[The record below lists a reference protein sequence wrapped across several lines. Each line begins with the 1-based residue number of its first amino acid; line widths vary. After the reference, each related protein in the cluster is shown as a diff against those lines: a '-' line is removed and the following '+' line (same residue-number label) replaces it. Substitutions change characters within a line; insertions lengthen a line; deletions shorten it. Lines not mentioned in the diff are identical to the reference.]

1 MTNTEHTE
9 PQSFEEEQPYR
20 MLSLGGD
27 HVTVSGMTKHY
38 VQLINEAIMAN
49 PHHPMVEGMELS
61 RYLNVIVASDGGV
74 PFEDFQYMMNTLP
87 LDEVDNPD
95 QPEEDISPEDQASID
110 RLMDGAGWTSER
122 ARRKILGTSAGQTAV
137 KASNPPRIRKPRAK
151 SHYHPSKV
159 PDNDNVNDPYWKAGD
174 GPVVRTA
181 EDEMHL
187 AALRAAAIA
196 DIKRLRA
203 AQDELLRPAEEKDK
217 APSVTQWESTDQAML
232 KQSFGMYGFYP
243 ERPVEAKALKRMNGQ
258 VNNMMT
264 GLSYFDDLAY
274 REGIAT
280 NVEKKERLEEEAG
293 GLLEALDSSL
303 DGITYGR
310 AIIHRIDE
318 SGIGDGTSFANVF
331 PYDEIV
337 VDPNLRAQLMVLA
350 GFREN
355 QRITEGE
362 AVEKTDED
370 SPESRIEIIAS
381 LIHQS
386 LGELSAGAVRSL
398 AANLVKDEDRRFDHW
413 YKVLKEASGH
423 DYVRDVITSGLERI
437 DKQLEESS

>member
-1 MTNTEHTE
+1 MTDAEHTE
-9 PQSFEEEQPYR
+9 PHSSEEQPYR
-20 MLSLGGD
+20 MLALGGD

-74 PFEDFQYMMNTLP
+74 PFEDFQYMMNSLP
-87 LDEVDNPD
+87 LNEVDDPD
-95 QPEEDISPEDQASID
+95 QPEEDISAEDQASID

-122 ARRKILGTSAGQTAV
+122 ARRKVLGTSAGQTAV
-137 KASNPPRIRKPRAK
+137 KASTPPRVRKPRAK

-159 PDNDNVNDPYWKAGD
+159 PDNDSAYDPHWRAGD
-174 GPVVRTA
+174 GLAVRTA

-187 AALRAAAIA
+187 TALRAASIA

-203 AQDELLRPAEEKDK
+203 AQEAILHPVEEKDK
-217 APSVTQWESTDQAML
+217 SPSVTLWESTDQTML
-232 KQSFGMYGFYP
+232 KQSFGMFGFYP
-243 ERPVEAKALKRMNGQ
+243 EQPVEAKALKRMNGQ

-274 REGIAT
+274 REGVST
-280 NVEKKERLEEEAG
+280 NAEKKEKLEEEAED
-293 GLLEALDSSL
+293 LLEVLDSSL
-303 DGITYGR
+303 DGMAYGR

-318 SGIGDGTSFANVF
+318 SGVGERTSFAKTF
-331 PYDEIV
+331 PYDEITA
-337 VDPNLRAQLMVLA
+337 DPNLRAQLAVLA

-355 QRITEGE
+355 QRIAEGE
-362 AVEKTDED
+362 GVEKTDED
-370 SPESRIEIIAS
+370 SPESRVEIIAG

-386 LGELSAGAVRSL
+386 LGELSASAVRSL
-398 AANLVKDEDRRFDHW
+398 ATNLIKDEDRRFDHW
-413 YKVLKEASGH
+413 YRVLKEASGH
-423 DYVRDVITSGLERI
+423 DYVREVITSGLERI
-437 DKQLEESS
+437 DKQLEEAS